1 MEDKVPLVLYR
12 GYGSFSISKKC
23 RDYLIE
29 NNVEIKD
36 DTFVKSYKEGYFLL
50 CEFSP
55 DDFKDNKVLIEYIS
69 KGLGKETDPFL
80 KILYISKEYY
90 DNNCY
95 HIHEYDGFESIIL
108 EKEKLIEIKKNNNI
122 KEILYLDISD
132 SEKISKIKLYFD

>member
-36 DTFVKSYKEGYFLL
+36 DTFGESYRDGYFLL
-50 CEFSP
+50 SEFSL

-69 KGLGKETDPFL
+69 KGLGKETDPEL
-80 KILYISKEYY
+80 KIVYISKEYY
-90 DNNCY
+90 DNECY
-95 HIHEYDGFESIIL
+95 HIDEYDGFESIIL

-132 SEKISKIKLYFD
+132 SEKISKLKLYFD